1 MEEGLSKEIAKQKL
15 EKLIETLKLNLDQI
29 TGILKLGQIRFVE
42 IILIEVLIKN
52 KEIIILL

>member
-29 TGILKLGQIRFVE
+29 TGILKLGQIRC
-42 IILIEVLIKN
+42 ILQ
-52 KEIIILL
+52 